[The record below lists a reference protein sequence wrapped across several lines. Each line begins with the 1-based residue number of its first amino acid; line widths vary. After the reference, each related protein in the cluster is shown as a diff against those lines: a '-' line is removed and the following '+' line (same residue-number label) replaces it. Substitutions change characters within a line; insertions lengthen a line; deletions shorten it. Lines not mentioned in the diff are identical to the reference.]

1 MTVAVQVSHCAGFSY
16 RCSVIMTV
24 AVCRF
29 GLQVTGV

>member
-1 MTVAVQVSHCAGFSY
+1 MTVAVQVSQCAGFNY
-16 RCSVIMTV
+16 RGSMIMTV